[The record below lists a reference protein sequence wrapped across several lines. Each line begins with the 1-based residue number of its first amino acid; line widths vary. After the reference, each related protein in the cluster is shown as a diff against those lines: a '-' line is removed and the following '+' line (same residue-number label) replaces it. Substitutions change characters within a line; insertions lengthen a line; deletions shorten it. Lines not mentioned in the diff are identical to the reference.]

1 MTLTD
6 LRQPSAAA
14 LRSLQQKADRL
25 RLDAVRVSP
34 ASRGGDLG
42 THRDRRYV
50 LGVLQT
56 LLLVTVAGQR
66 ILVPFGADIQLP
78 LPLLAV
84 YVAGFL
90 LFVRR
95 GIVYNRVRTELYV
108 AALIVLVASAW
119 TASWLGHDVSL
130 TSILLLLVLYLP
142 WAFCVAPRYR
152 ANFVPLMRTFVRA
165 MVAFALLGAGQM
177 VAQLLL
183 GWPYTDYL
191 QRWIGAG
198 WLDLTFNTENPL
210 SYNNPL
216 VKANAFVFLEPSFL
230 CQYCAL
236 ALIVAL
242 LIRAPA
248 WQQLALGLGMA
259 ATLSGTGIL
268 LMIFGTVL
276 ILLRA
281 PNRIRPRA
289 VVAGA
294 ICLTIVF
301 LTPAAGILL
310 DRTGEAGRSGSSG
323 SLRFVQPYTGAI
335 AGLQQDPSRYLV
347 GAGPGAADR
356 LLASTRSGGEAVV
369 YGIIP
374 KVAFEYG
381 LFSLVVFVAFLL
393 LSVLRG
399 PPVPVLAGSTL
410 FMMFFLSG
418 SLLSPHVI
426 IAAWL
431 LTTVWGTPVTLG
443 VSDALAARRRR
454 SGAGTASGN
463 GDTFTA

>member
-1 MTLTD
+1 M
-6 LRQPSAAA
+6 
-14 LRSLQQKADRL
+14 
-25 RLDAVRVSP
+25 
-34 ASRGGDLG
+34 
-42 THRDRRYV
+42 
-50 LGVLQT
+50 
-56 LLLVTVAGQR
+56 
-66 ILVPFGADIQLP
+66 
-78 LPLLAV
+78 
-84 YVAGFL
+84 
-90 LFVRR
+90 
-95 GIVYNRVRTELYV
+95 
-108 AALIVLVASAW
+108 
-119 TASWLGHDVSL
+119 
-130 TSILLLLVLYLP
+130 LYLP

-281 PNRIRPRA
+281 PNRIRPPQRSDHP
-289 VVAGA
+289 
-294 ICLTIVF
+294 
-301 LTPAAGILL
+301 PAA
-310 DRTGEAGRSGSSG
+310 
-323 SLRFVQPYTGAI
+323 
-335 AGLQQDPSRYLV
+335 
-347 GAGPGAADR
+347 
-356 LLASTRSGGEAVV
+356 
-369 YGIIP
+369 
-374 KVAFEYG
+374 
-381 LFSLVVFVAFLL
+381 
-393 LSVLRG
+393 
-399 PPVPVLAGSTL
+399 
-410 FMMFFLSG
+410 
-418 SLLSPHVI
+418 
-426 IAAWL
+426 
-431 LTTVWGTPVTLG
+431 
-443 VSDALAARRRR
+443 
-454 SGAGTASGN
+454 
-463 GDTFTA
+463 